1 MLLPVD
7 CLLDLRVFRL
17 RRSHSDLVRILGVIR
32 VVVDDIACRIRD
44 LRAVRLS
51 GNVLGEVCALFDLR
65 REGHYDILIAVC
77 LYLIL
82 CQRHGQRLAMGAD
95 LCCQLLVRQSSPAD
109 GDGDVFPI
117 VKLQLV
123 YQCVRNDKRSCV
135 QRHLRRDRVGEA
147 LAAVVQ
153 VGMLFPVDC
162 LLDLRILCQ
171 IQSHIHIFLSIQGE
185 AGLNDA
191 IHRRQFIGICHRRG
205 QDLIVIC
212 SGYIGVDIV
221 IGIIVDILA
230 RDDQAS
236 QLLLESV
243 VRSRGELHYI
253 VSGGNAVEEIA
264 AVFQLHAISAVRI
277 VHLVDRLFQIVC
289 SVQSRFNGNI
299 RHQLL
304 VRITQ
309 TVAVVI
315 VPDQTADGALDHTSG
330 YVHLGGAVL
339 VCSGDVVP
347 VSISC
352 LVIAGRDLQ
361 ACANAA
367 LCAKRSDDDE
377 GSCLSVRIGNTVGT
391 VFVWCVRY
399 GSLLPGYTA
408 GASFFDLV

>member
-32 VVVDDIACRIRD
+32 VVVDDVACRIRD
-44 LRAVRLS
+44 LRAVCLS

-171 IQSHIHIFLSIQGE
+171 IQSHIHIFQSIQGE
-185 AGLNDA
+185 SGFDNA
-191 IHRRQFIGICHRRG
+191 IQIGQRVVVRHGRG
-205 QDLIVIC
+205 QEQIVIC
-212 SGYIGVDIV
+212 SGHVRVDVVVGITVGVLECDV
-221 IGIIVDILA
+221 
-230 RDDQAS
+230 QSS
-236 QLLLESV
+236 QFLLETID
-243 VRSRGELHYI
+243 RSRSELDHI
-253 VSGGNAVEEIA
+253 LPGRNTVKEIA
-264 AVFQLHAISAVRI
+264 AVFKLYAVSAGGI
-277 VHLVDRLFQIVC
+277 VHFVDRCIQIVC
-289 SVQSRFNGNI
+289 SI
-299 RHQLL
+299 
-304 VRITQ
+304 
-309 TVAVVI
+309 
-315 VPDQTADGALDHTSG
+315 
-330 YVHLGGAVL
+330 
-339 VCSGDVVP
+339 
-347 VSISC
+347 
-352 LVIAGRDLQ
+352 
-361 ACANAA
+361 
-367 LCAKRSDDDE
+367 
-377 GSCLSVRIGNTVGT
+377 
-391 VFVWCVRY
+391 
-399 GSLLPGYTA
+399 
-408 GASFFDLV
+408 